1 MMLPLNE
8 VATAMGSAVISPPKN
23 VSGWS
28 VDSRTLA
35 AGDVFFALKGP
46 SHDGHQYVAQ
56 VLEKGASAAV
66 VERPVW
72 GQAFEPAAGFPP
84 GQPGRSP
91 AGSPEGLPHVEI
103 VVADT
108 GRALEDAARYARQRW
123 GGEIVAVT
131 GSAGKTTTKDII
143 AAMLA
148 AETPVGKTVG
158 NFNNQVGLPLS
169 ILRLPDDAKVAVLEI
184 GMNHAGEIR
193 RLAALADPIRVGVIT
208 NVGYAHIEFF
218 DSIEGIALSK
228 RELIEAL
235 PPDGVAVL
243 NADDPH
249 VIRFRETHPG
259 PAITFGLVDG
269 ADVQATEIEYGEE
282 MTRFR
287 AWGVRFETP
296 MLGRHGVRNVLAGLA
311 VARVFG
317 IDAGRLRDTV
327 RSLAAGNMRGERIR
341 RNGITILNDCYNSN
355 PDAAKSMI
363 DQLRDTP
370 ARRRIAVLGEMLELG
385 RWAEPLHRDV
395 GRYVARAG
403 ISVLVGIRG
412 AARHMVDEAVKSG
425 LAAGAAYFFEDPSQA
440 GANLRDIAR
449 EGDAI
454 LFKGSRGTRVERA
467 LERFME
473 KEPGAGS
480 QESGV
485 RKMPR

>member
-1 MMLPLNE
+1 MLPLNE
-8 VATAMGSAVISPPKN
+8 VAAAMGSSVTPPPKN

-46 SHDGHQYVAQ
+46 AHDGHQYLAQ
-56 VLEKGASAAV
+56 VFEKGAAAAV
-66 VERPVW
+66 VERP
-72 GQAFEPAAGFPP
+72 
-84 GQPGRSP
+84 
-91 AGSPEGLPHVEI
+91 EGLPCMEL

-108 GRALEDAARYARQRW
+108 ARALEDAARYARRRW
-123 GGEIVAVT
+123 GGDIVAVT

-148 AETPVGKTVG
+148 AEMPVGKTVG

-169 ILRLPDDAKVAVLEI
+169 ILRLPDDVKVAVLEI

-193 RLAALADPIRVGVIT
+193 HLAALADPIRVGVVT

-235 PPDGVAVL
+235 PPDGTAVL

-249 VIRFRETHPG
+249 VIRFRDTHPG
-259 PAITFGLVDG
+259 PVVTFGLAEG
-269 ADVQATEIEYGEE
+269 ADVRATDIEYGEE
-282 MTRFR
+282 ATRFR
-287 AWGVRFETP
+287 AGGMAFETHL
-296 MLGRHGVRNVLAGLA
+296 LGRHGVRNVLAGLA

-317 IDAGRLRDTV
+317 IDAARLRDTV

-341 RNGITILNDCYNSN
+341 RDGITILNDCYNSN

-385 RWAEPLHRDV
+385 HWTEPLHRDV

-412 AARHMVDEAVKSG
+412 AACHMVDEAVKSG
-425 LAAGAAYFFEDPSQA
+425 LAAGAAYFFEDPVHA
-440 GANLRDIAR
+440 GASLRNLAR

-467 LERFME
+467 LEEFMK
-473 KEPGAGS
+473 KEPGGGTQEPRVRS
-480 QESGV
+480 QEPGDAAGG
-485 RKMPR
+485 RTTG